1 MRKKIV
7 EALLLMPLLLAKVA
21 FAGCG
26 NDNQVESKEKNLNMS
41 LSIFNSGKDK
51 SKEWLNSNEPIIF
64 QFIIRTSSN
73 LILASDLKSD
83 DLIVGDDFFSVY
95 TEDGKLLRAP
105 QMENLSIEVME
116 TAKEVYVI
124 RYLWDSMFF
133 EKGNYY
139 TEFNVRYNSTLG
151 QKEKHYK
158 TETFK
163 KSFEIK

>member
-7 EALLLMPLLLAKVA
+7 KALLLIPMLVA
-21 FAGCG
+21 MVVFAGCG
-26 NDNQVESKEKNLNMS
+26 KDNQAESKEKNLDMS
-41 LSIFNSGKDK
+41 LSIFNSGEGK

-73 LILASDLKSD
+73 LMLASDLKSD

-139 TEFNVRYNSTLG
+139 TEFNVRYNSTPG

>member
-1 MRKKIV
+1 
-7 EALLLMPLLLAKVA
+7 
-21 FAGCG
+21 
-26 NDNQVESKEKNLNMS
+26 
-41 LSIFNSGKDK
+41 
-51 SKEWLNSNEPIIF
+51 
-64 QFIIRTSSN
+64 
-73 LILASDLKSD
+73 
-83 DLIVGDDFFSVY
+83 
-95 TEDGKLLRAP
+95 
-105 QMENLSIEVME
+105 ME

-139 TEFNVRYNSTLG
+139 TEFNVRYNSTPG